1 MRLSRRAVLGAA
13 LGGGALGALH
23 GLPAAAFPAAS
34 SPGPTLILADP
45 SVNPAFAEAVRAWT
59 GGSVRAVTGPES
71 LADAAR
77 WLAAAPG
84 RRVIGLVDDADG
96 VLFQQMVPR
105 GRATW
110 LSATHHPPRSAT
122 AAPEWDVVLGD
133 GLGRIAAGRMAAG
146 GPMEMGGPPM
156 ARMSFVVAG

>member
-13 LGGGALGALH
+13 LGGGTLAALR
-23 GLPAAAFPAAS
+23 GLPAAAMTAPVSGA
-34 SPGPTLILADP
+34 TLVLADP
-45 SVNPAFAEAVRAWT
+45 SVSPAFAEAVRNWT
-59 GGSVRAVTGPES
+59 GGTVRTVAGPQT

-84 RRVIGLVDDADG
+84 RRVVGLVEDSDG

-105 GRATW
+105 GRTTW
-110 LSATHHPPRSAT
+110 LSAIHHAPRPGAGPDWEI
-122 AAPEWDVVLGD
+122 ALGD
-133 GLGRIAAGRMAAG
+133 GLGRMAAGRALGGSLDAG
-146 GPMEMGGPPM
+146 GPLV

>member
-13 LGGGALGALH
+13 LGGGTLAALR
-23 GLPAAAFPAAS
+23 GLPAAAMTAPVSGA
-34 SPGPTLILADP
+34 TLVLADP
-45 SVNPAFAEAVRAWT
+45 SVSPAFAEAVRNWT
-59 GGSVRAVTGPES
+59 GGSVRTVAGPQT

-84 RRVIGLVDDADG
+84 RRVVGLVDDADG

-110 LSATHHPPRSAT
+110 LSAIHHAPRST
-122 AAPEWDVVLGD
+122 AGADWEIALGD
-133 GLGRIAAGRMAAG
+133 GLGRMAAGRGTGGSPDAG
-146 GPMEMGGPPM
+146 GPLV